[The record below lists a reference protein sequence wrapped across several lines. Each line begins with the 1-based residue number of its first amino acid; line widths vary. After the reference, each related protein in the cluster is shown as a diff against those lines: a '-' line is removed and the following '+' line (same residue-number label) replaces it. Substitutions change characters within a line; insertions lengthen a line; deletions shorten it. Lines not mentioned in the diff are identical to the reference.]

1 MAWQVGLEMKSEC
14 PLYNVQYCIY
24 TRKIIMYLQSTYVE
38 YNQIY
43 KIGIKEPFF
52 GCLVAYLN
60 FTFLH

>member
-1 MAWQVGLEMKSEC
+1 MAGRTGNEKRVSF
-14 PLYNVQYCIY
+14 VQYCIY